1 MRVRASAGMTVIEV
15 LVAATILGFI
25 AALFGVGLLHIREC
39 GERSERLT
47 RAVLLASNAIEGVR
61 MTGDPP
67 PEEGP
72 LGFDRVVTVSPYE
85 GNSDL
90 LEVVAEVYWR
100 HGALHRV
107 ALRTLI
113 FRRTLPDR
121 S

>member
-1 MRVRASAGMTVIEV
+1 MTLIEV
-15 LVAATILGFI
+15 LVAATILGPV
-25 AALFGVGLLHIREC
+25 AALFGVALLHIREF
-39 GERSERLT
+39 GERSEKLT
-47 RAVLLASNAIEGVR
+47 RAVLLASNAIEAVR

-67 PEEGP
+67 PDEGQ
-72 LGFDRVVTVSPYE
+72 LGFDRIVMVSPYE

-90 LEVVAEVYWR
+90 LEVVAEVRWR

-113 FRRTLPDR
+113 FRPTLPNR